1 MTEEIKQR
9 IEIIKAGKVPVG
21 YKKTQF
27 GVFPDDWVT
36 DKTLG
41 DMFLFYGGLG
51 VSREQLGS
59 KGIAYLHYGDMHK
72 GTFKKVSYEQY
83 SLLPKYDIQLD
94 GNETFLMKDGDI
106 AFLDASEDLEGTSRS
121 VLIDNPDNNFFI
133 AGLHTTL
140 GKSKDDFLDKWYK
153 QYITTTDVVKKQFQ
167 ELAVGFKVY
176 GVNRKEITKIVIPC
190 PSKKDEQNRI
200 AKILSKWDKAIE
212 SQEKLIEKLELQK
225 KALMQKIFIPSKEW
239 DERTFKS
246 LYDKAGE
253 GGTPSTS
260 VAKYYDGGNIPF
272 IKIEHLSHKYIEE
285 VDSYITKKGLENSGA
300 WLIPE
305 NCILFSN
312 GATIGEVAIN
322 KISVATK
329 QGILGIVPANNIDVE
344 FLYYYFSTSYF
355 LSLVASIT
363 TKGTMPIVYLKDLD
377 KLKIKIPPYEMQK
390 KISQYISLFDNEIAL
405 NKEKLKSITQQQKA
419 MQQLLLK
426 GIVRV

>member
-9 IEIIKAGKVPVG
+9 IETIKAEKVPAG

-41 DMFLFYGGLG
+41 DIG
-51 VSREQLGS
+51 VFGKG
-59 KGIAYLHYGDMHK
+59 KGIPGNMLGTGNVPCVGYGDIYMKYNHFHFEEAQSFVDEETAK
-72 GTFKKVSYEQY
+72 ESTPIQNGT
-83 SLLPKYDIQLD
+83 LLFT
-94 GNETFLMKDGDI
+94 GTGETAEEIGKCVCYNGDETIYAGGDI
-106 AFLDASEDLEGTSRS
+106 ITFNSKTVNSLFLAYQQYQDFSLKRKARFGQGNSVVHIQKGNLENLPVAYP
-121 VLIDNPDNNFFI
+121 VL
-133 AGLHTTL
+133 A
-140 GKSKDDFLDKWYK
+140 
-153 QYITTTDVVKKQFQ
+153 
-167 ELAVGFKVY
+167 
-176 GVNRKEITKIVIPC
+176 
-190 PSKKDEQNRI
+190 DEQQQI
-200 AKILSKWDKAIE
+200 TEILLKWDKAIE
-212 SQEKLIEKLELQK
+212 LQEKLIEKLELQK
-225 KALMQKIFIPSKEW
+225 KALMQKIFIPTKQW

-246 LYDKAGE
+246 LYNKAGE
-253 GGTPSTS
+253 GGTPSTY
-260 VAKYYDGGNIPF
+260 VTKYYDGGNIPF
-272 IKIEHLSHKYIEE
+272 IKIEHLCHKYIEE

-300 WLIPE
+300 WLLPE

-322 KISVATK
+322 KIPVATK
-329 QGILGIVPANNIDVE
+329 QGILGIVPANDIDVE

-377 KLKIKIPPYEMQK
+377 KLKIKIPSYDMQQ

-405 NKEKLKSITQQQKA
+405 NKEKLKSLTQQQKA
-419 MQQLLLK
+419 MQQLLLT